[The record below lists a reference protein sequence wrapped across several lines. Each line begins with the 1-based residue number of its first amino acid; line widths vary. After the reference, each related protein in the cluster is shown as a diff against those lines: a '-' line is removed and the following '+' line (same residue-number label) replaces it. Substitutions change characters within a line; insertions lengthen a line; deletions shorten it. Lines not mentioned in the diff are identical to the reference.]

1 MIVKRFLRIEFKK
14 CSNRDVKSLINSSF
28 LTVVLIAALS
38 LTLLSTLTSV
48 SIKACIA
55 VQMTIPFALLVSVC
69 ILRKMLGFFLSYAAF
84 AVPFFVLLFKGQ
96 MLGPQYE
103 DLSGKD

>member
-14 CSNRDVKSLINSSF
+14 CSNRDLKNLINSAF

-103 DLSGKD
+103 ELSGKD